1 MKIATRTALMYS
13 ALTAGILLLFAY
25 IILLVSQR
33 NQREEFFDRL
43 GYKLT
48 WRAEL
53 FFDAGVEQD
62 LFRLLHERNKTL
74 LNEADISIYD
84 ADKNLIFSDLKKPL
98 GEPWIWQK
106 LTTQSKVQWEV
117 NDYQLKAVPY
127 IHNGKTYY
135 IFGQAKDQTGVI
147 YMKRLE
153 KSIVLVYVL
162 ALIIISGVGFW
173 FSYYSLR
180 PIKEI
185 IAHIRDISEQHLNRR
200 LHIPKAKDEL
210 YELTETFNNT
220 FNRLEQSFN
229 NHKKFVTTL
238 SHEFRT
244 PLTSLIAELQLANE
258 LNVTVDDYKQ
268 SIDHALSEAQRAT
281 DLSSALL
288 DLAKANF
295 DVSQI
300 SFSSLR
306 VDEIL
311 VEAKLTVLTKHENYR
326 VPIQYEELSLEDDS
340 DILEVEGNPYL
351 LMVAFMNL
359 IENACKYSDNR
370 KCAVKLRVE
379 KGQLCIQFI
388 DTGIG
393 IPTADQTKIFD
404 LFYRGHNKAY
414 NSGNGIGLNIVQQ
427 ILHVHKATLSLVS
440 EEGVGSTFSV
450 LFPKV
455 DKEEAML
462 R

>member
-25 IILLVSQR
+25 IILLVSLK

-48 WRAEL
+48 WRAEF
-53 FFDAGVEQD
+53 FFDAAIEED

-84 ADKNLIFSDLKKPL
+84 ADKKLIFSDMEEPL
-98 GEPWIWQK
+98 GPKWVWEK
-106 LTTQSKVQWEV
+106 LAKQPKVQWEAD
-117 NDYQLKAVPY
+117 DYQLMAESYSHKD
-127 IHNGKTYY
+127 KTYY
-135 IFGQAKDQTGVI
+135 IFGKAKDQTGAF
-147 YMKRLE
+147 YMNRLRN
-153 KSIVLVYVL
+153 SIILVYIL
-162 ALIIISGVGFW
+162 ALVIISGVGFW

-180 PIKEI
+180 PIKQI
-185 IAHIRDISEQHLNRR
+185 IAHIRDISEQHLDRR

-210 YELTETFNNT
+210 YELTETFNTT
-220 FNRLEQSFN
+220 FNRLEQSFS
-229 NHKKFVTTL
+229 NHKSFVTTL

-300 SFSSLR
+300 TFTTLR

-311 VEAKLTVLTKHENYR
+311 VEAKLNVLSKHEDYT
-326 VPIQYEELSLEDDS
+326 VPIHYKELSLEEGS
-340 DILEVEGNPYL
+340 AVLEFEGNPYL
-351 LMVAFMNL
+351 LMVAFINL
-359 IENACKYSDNR
+359 IENACKYSANR
-370 KCAVKLRVE
+370 TCTINLSAE
-379 KGQLCIQFI
+379 KGQLLIQFS

-393 IPTADQTKIFD
+393 IPLADQSKIFN

-427 ILHVHKATLSLVS
+427 ILHVHKAALSLAS
-440 EEGVGSTFSV
+440 EEGIGSTFSV
-450 LFPKV
+450 MFPKE
-455 DKEEAML
+455 KKA
-462 R
+462 